1 MVEKSYF
8 VSANVVARKE
18 ARFFN
23 FVVDYISIFL
33 ILVLISILNMVFFL
47 DIDSEV
53 VDSSIIPE
61 GNTLAE
67 YIIFS
72 LQSISYYFVLEVLT
86 GRTIG
91 KWLTGSIVVD
101 ISGNKPP
108 TSTILKR
115 SLLRLIPFEYLSFL
129 GHRARG
135 WHDQYSDTYVVYK
148 KKLEAEKSTFEDLES
163 LGLQSDI

>member
-8 VSANVVARKE
+8 VSTNVVARKE
-18 ARFFN
+18 ARFLN
-23 FVVDYISIFL
+23 FIIDYISIFL
-33 ILVLISILNMVFFL
+33 ILVLISILNMVLFL
-47 DIDSEV
+47 ETDSEV

-61 GNTLAE
+61 GNTAAE

-72 LQSISYYFVLEVLT
+72 LLSISYYFILEVLT

-91 KWLTGSIVVD
+91 KFMTGTIVVD
-101 ISGNKPP
+101 ISGNKP
-108 TSTILKR
+108 STFDILKR

-135 WHDQYSDTYVVYK
+135 WHDQYSDTYVVYR
-148 KKLEAEKSTFEDLES
+148 KKLEAEKSTFEDLQS
-163 LGLQSDI
+163 LGLQPDI

>member
-8 VSANVVARKE
+8 VSTNVVARKE
-18 ARFFN
+18 ARFLN
-23 FVVDYISIFL
+23 FIIDYISIFL
-33 ILVLISILNMVFFL
+33 ILVLISILNMVLFL
-47 DIDSEV
+47 ETDSEV

-61 GNTLAE
+61 GNTAAE

-72 LQSISYYFVLEVLT
+72 LLSISYYFILEVLT

-91 KWLTGSIVVD
+91 KFMTGTIVVD
-101 ISGNKPP
+101 ISGNKP
-108 TSTILKR
+108 STFDILKR

-135 WHDQYSDTYVVYK
+135 WHDQYSDTYVVYR

>member
-18 ARFFN
+18 ARFLN
-23 FVVDYISIFL
+23 FIIDYISIFL

-47 DIDSEV
+47 ETDSEV

-61 GNTLAE
+61 GNTAAE

-72 LQSISYYFVLEVLT
+72 LLSISYYFILEVLT

-91 KWLTGSIVVD
+91 KFITGTIVVD
-101 ISGNKPP
+101 ISGNKP
-108 TSTILKR
+108 STFDILKR

-135 WHDQYSDTYVVYK
+135 WHD
-148 KKLEAEKSTFEDLES
+148 
-163 LGLQSDI
+163 

>member
-18 ARFFN
+18 ARFLN
-23 FVVDYISIFL
+23 FIIDYISIFL
-33 ILVLISILNMVFFL
+33 ILVLLSILYMVFFL
-47 DIDSEV
+47 ETDSEV

-61 GNTLAE
+61 GNTAAE

-72 LQSISYYFVLEVLT
+72 LLSISYYFILEVLT

-91 KWLTGSIVVD
+91 KFMTGTIVVD
-101 ISGNKPP
+101 ISGNKP
-108 TSTILKR
+108 STFDILKR

-135 WHDQYSDTYVVYK
+135 WHDQYSDTYVVYR
-148 KKLEAEKSTFEDLES
+148 KKLEAEKSTFEDLQS
-163 LGLQSDI
+163 LGLHPDI

>member
-72 LQSISYYFVLEVLT
+72 LLSISYYFVLEVLT

-108 TSTILKR
+108 TST
-115 SLLRLIPFEYLSFL
+115 
-129 GHRARG
+129 
-135 WHDQYSDTYVVYK
+135 
-148 KKLEAEKSTFEDLES
+148 
-163 LGLQSDI
+163 